1 MISRKISEAILAGE
15 SLMEYSE
22 TDDENSVL
30 ESYIK
35 SVVPFSVNK
44 TVKEENMTNGRKLY
58 EYIKEHSE
66 MEVLQ

>member
-1 MISRKISEAILAGE
+1 
-15 SLMEYSE
+15 MEYSE